1 MKILAYALHE
11 IRPEWGIPS
20 MRTLFEKNRSFA
32 EFGPLL
38 EAAVKVARNP
48 AKKFPNVI
56 FMSGPHW
63 DSTAPE
69 INKDAPKPPPCEDHP
84 EQEGPTCRCCHA
96 DVKIGQRPQTH
107 IGRHWNPDNQPT
119 ESETTE

>member
-20 MRTLFEKNRSFA
+20 MRTLFEKNRTFA
-32 EFGPLL
+32 DFAPLL

-48 AKKFPNVI
+48 AKKTPTVI

-63 DSTAPE
+63 DATAPDV
-69 INKDAPKPPPCEDHP
+69 NKDAPKPPPCEDHP
-84 EQEGPTCRCCHA
+84 EQQAHNCRCCWA
-96 DVKIGQRPQTH
+96 DIKIGERPTEYL
-107 IGRHWNPDNQPT
+107 GRHYTP
-119 ESETTE
+119 ESETP